1 MYPGTCAYT
10 DSCVCVCCLAVST
23 PYKPE
28 PLERKAPTGLTD
40 FDSRYLGTVLG
51 DALILGLSEVAQ
63 TRPWDPIEYLA
74 QWLYKHSDNVKLQQQ
89 VRAWVRA
96 CVSRAS

>member
-1 MYPGTCAYT
+1 MCR
-10 DSCVCVCCLAVST
+10 CLAVST

-89 VRAWVRA
+89 VRA
-96 CVSRAS
+96 CVCAARELAGA